1 MPMRLK
7 PADPTVVRDLQRP
20 LWNRSAAT
28 YAGVFKGS
36 VNQAI
41 EPMLDAAGIV
51 AGSRVLDVATGPGI
65 IAAAALQ
72 RGATAKGIDF
82 AENMVAVARDTYPGI
97 DFRLADAAQL
107 PFDDGAFDAVVMGF
121 ALFMMAEPHQALRET
136 HRVLAPGG
144 RFACTVWAWPVPGF
158 DLFYSPMERFV
169 REEPVL
175 GGDPPLFGV
184 SDRDVLQSVLAEAGF
199 ADPSVES
206 LPIVWELASPDELFD
221 ALATLRDFSDVS
233 DDLLMAF
240 RSEVATGAEQY
251 RREGSYFVPFPALL
265 LTGTRP

>member
-1 MPMRLK
+1 MPVRLK
-7 PADPTVVRDLQRP
+7 SADPTLVSDLQRP
-20 LWNRSAAT
+20 LWNRSAAA
-28 YAGVFKGS
+28 YADVFRGC

-82 AENMVAVARDTYPGI
+82 AENMIAVAQEKYPSI
-97 DFRLADAAQL
+97 DFRVADAADL
-107 PFDDGAFDAVVMGF
+107 PFDDNDFDAVVMGF
-121 ALFMMAEPHQALRET
+121 ALFMMAEPDKALLEA

-144 RFACTVWAWPVPGF
+144 RFACTVWDWPVPGF

-169 REEPVL
+169 PEEPVL

-184 SDRDVLQSVLAEAGF
+184 SDRDVLRAILAEAGF
-199 ADPSVES
+199 ADPAVES

-221 ALATLRDFSDVS
+221 ALATLRDFGDVS
-233 DDLLMAF
+233 DDLLRAF
-240 RSEVATGAEQY
+240 RSEVESSAEQY
-251 RREGSYFVPFPALL
+251 KRDGRYFVPFPAVL
-265 LTGTRP
+265 LTGARP